1 MVFITDLTDEEDWGE
16 SEEDDID
23 EEDVEEGE
31 SGKSGIDEED
41 VEQEESE
48 MDDIERQANIKS
60 MDTQNYGLDK

>member
-16 SEEDDID
+16 SEEDD
-23 EEDVEEGE
+23 
-31 SGKSGIDEED
+31 IDEED